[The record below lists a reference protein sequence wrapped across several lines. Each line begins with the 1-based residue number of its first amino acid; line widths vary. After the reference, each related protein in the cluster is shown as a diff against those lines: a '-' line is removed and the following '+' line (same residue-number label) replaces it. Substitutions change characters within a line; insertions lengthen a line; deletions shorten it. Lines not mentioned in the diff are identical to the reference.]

1 MIVPQQS
8 QMFTSFGVPH
18 GAMQSI
24 SQRKAASNPKK
35 RYQGLYGSVKGV
47 VPLIKKKTRTTNQ
60 ASVPRLARN
69 AKKVLLY
76 QGQVPTSAQ
85 AQQQVSN
92 QPMPAA
98 AADQAQ
104 NLVEMPILSEEFLN
118 QLNEEQLQALLE
130 QQQQLM
136 ML

>member
-1 MIVPQQS
+1 
-8 QMFTSFGVPH
+8 MFTSFGVPQ
-18 GAMQSI
+18 GAMQSV

-35 RYQGLYGSVKGV
+35 RYQGLYGSVKGAAP
-47 VPLIKKKTRTTNQ
+47 PLKKKTRATNQ

-69 AKKVLLY
+69 AKKAQQY
-76 QGQVPTSAQ
+76 QGQVPPQ
-85 AQQQVSN
+85 PQLQQQVSS
-92 QPMPAA
+92 QPRPAPT
-98 AADQAQ
+98 ADQAQ

>member
-1 MIVPQQS
+1 
-8 QMFTSFGVPH
+8 MFTSFGVPH

-35 RYQGLYGSVKGV
+35 RYQGLYGSVKGAA
-47 VPLIKKKTRTTNQ
+47 PPIKKKTRTTNQ

-69 AKKVLLY
+69 AKKAQLY
-76 QGQVPTSAQ
+76 QGQVPAPAQ